1 MSCLK
6 IQNFKK
12 KILPKE
18 NTQNVNLTCENL
30 PKKLLDKIG
39 TGNVEK
45 IVRVLLTDK
54 NIARYKIK
62 YKPNGNRSE
71 RKKGDWY
78 AVVTIILIQIS
89 KKSLPVNMEIEETTT
104 VENNDCDFVDI
115 GGAEQ
120 SLSHENRS
128 WNFCN
133 SVSLPSAEVVFFTQV
148 CFLFILLSLSISKLS
163 FYNLSVTRLPFG
175 FQYYPVQL
183 VTYYP
188 IPSYNNE

>member
-1 MSCLK
+1 
-6 IQNFKK
+6 
-12 KILPKE
+12 
-18 NTQNVNLTCENL
+18 
-30 PKKLLDKIG
+30 
-39 TGNVEK
+39 
-45 IVRVLLTDK
+45 
-54 NIARYKIK
+54 
-62 YKPNGNRSE
+62 
-71 RKKGDWY
+71 
-78 AVVTIILIQIS
+78 
-89 KKSLPVNMEIEETTT
+89 MEIEETTT

>member
-6 IQNFKK
+6 IQKK
-12 KILPKE
+12 NLQKE
-18 NTQNVNLTCENL
+18 NTQNVSLTGENL
-30 PKKLLDKIG
+30 PKELLDKIS

-45 IVRVLLTDK
+45 IARVLLTDK
-54 NIARYKIK
+54 NIARYIIK

-78 AVVTIILIQIS
+78 AVVNINLDANQQ
-89 KKSLPVNMEIEETTT
+89 KKSSSKMETDETT
-104 VENNDCDFVDI
+104 VENNDCVFVDI

-128 WNFCN
+128 WKFCN

-148 CFLFILLSLSISKLS
+148 CFIFIYLFQNCLFTTLV
-163 FYNLSVTRLPFG
+163 VTRLPFG

-183 VTYYP
+183 VTCYP
-188 IPSYNNE
+188 IPSYDNE